1 MRRISGAY
9 NFGNAFSKR
18 RKGGDEEPEPP
29 RLPARHKGEN
39 SEGDQ
44 QKSKTGEGLRYPVC
58 KGCGPAMLKV
68 AIATLASI
76 LAAAQ
81 PARRSFGKLAG
92 QGLRNK
98 RKVAS
103 TRAAELRVVGVRSRA
118 LGAVHWFTSL
128 GVASINS

>member
-1 MRRISGAY
+1 M
-9 NFGNAFSKR
+9 
-18 RKGGDEEPEPP
+18 
-29 RLPARHKGEN
+29 PAGHKGKN

-58 KGCGPAMLKV
+58 EGCGPGMLKV
-68 AIATLASI
+68 AIATLAST
-76 LAAAQ
+76 LAPAQ

-92 QGLRNK
+92 QRLRNE

-118 LGAVHWFTSL
+118 LGAVHWSPRL
-128 GVASINS
+128 VSQA